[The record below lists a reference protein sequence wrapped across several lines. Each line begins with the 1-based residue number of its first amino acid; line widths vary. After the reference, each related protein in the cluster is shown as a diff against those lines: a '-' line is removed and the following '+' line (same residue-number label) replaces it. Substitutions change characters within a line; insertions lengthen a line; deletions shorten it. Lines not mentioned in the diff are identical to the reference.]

1 MLFLFGVSAMAG
13 VDCHVTEDGYQIL
26 RHQLRTLRQIHGR
39 PLLVAGETPQCE
51 NALEAVAKNDPLLGI
66 RVVPRQGESA
76 RMDLGYGLQREGMT
90 CGAVLE
96 AGDGGPDH
104 TGRWA
109 LSEVGPCTPPEDS
122 DRRTLTAGYWY
133 PTGASLRYNEEIAPG
148 FSLLVDGAM
157 QLTSAP
163 YERLVSRPDHE
174 IETGPLSWRVM
185 GGFDMAN
192 RSLDGYFI
200 GMRGGLQ
207 RIQKPEQAEV
217 STVAQAVAGRRWIW
231 TNVAF
236 QVGLGGV
243 MLIPEGHE
251 IGRRA
256 MDAGPLVEIRMGLA
270 Q

>member
-26 RHQLRTLRQIHGR
+26 RHQLRTIRQTYGR

-66 RVVPRQGESA
+66 RVVPRYGESA
-76 RMDLGYGLQREGMT
+76 RMDIGHSLDQAGQT

-96 AGDGGPDH
+96 AGEGGSDY
-104 TGRWA
+104 TGRWV
-109 LSEVGPCTPPEDS
+109 LSEVGPCTPPEDTE
-122 DRRTLTAGYWY
+122 RRTLTAGYWY
-133 PTGASLRYNEEIAPG
+133 PTGASLRWNEEIAPG

-163 YERLVSRPDHE
+163 YTRLVSTPDRE
-174 IETGPLSWRVM
+174 IEMGPLSWRVL

-192 RSLDGYFI
+192 HSLDGYFF

-207 RIQKPEQAEV
+207 RVQKPEKVEA

-231 TNVAF
+231 SNVAL

-243 MLIPEGHE
+243 LLIPEGQE
-251 IGRRA
+251 IGQRA
-256 MDAGPLVEIRMGLA
+256 MDAGPLVEIRLGLA